1 MACPMASVETCYRH
15 PDRTT
20 RVHCTRCGR
29 PICPDC
35 MTPAPVGHHC
45 PVCVGEARR
54 SARRLRPALPRP
66 RSVTT
71 AIIAVNIGAFVLDA
85 ILRAA
90 GVGSLLEAGAMIPAL
105 VARGEWYRLV
115 TAMFLHVGLFHLA
128 LNGFALYVFGGLV
141 EQVLGSARF
150 LGIYLVTGFAGS
162 AVSFAFGDPARAA
175 VGASGA
181 VFGLLG
187 AWLAYNLRRRS
198 LGLAQANVRWVL
210 MLLAINLAFGLILPR
225 IDWLAHL
232 GGLAAGL
239 VGGFLIEG
247 VGRRAART
255 ASQIGALFLVT
266 AGAAALVAWRAT
278 ALAG

>member
-1 MACPMASVETCYRH
+1 
-15 PDRTT
+15 
-20 RVHCTRCGR
+20 
-29 PICPDC
+29 
-35 MTPAPVGHHC
+35 
-45 PVCVGEARR
+45 
-54 SARRLRPALPRP
+54 
-66 RSVTT
+66 
-71 AIIAVNIGAFVLDA
+71 
-85 ILRAA
+85 
-90 GVGSLLEAGAMIPAL
+90 MIPAL

-162 AVSFAFGDPARAA
+162 AVSFAFGDPSRAA

-210 MLLAINLAFGLILPR
+210 TLLAINLAFGLILPR

-255 ASQIGALFLVT
+255 ASQIGGLFLVT